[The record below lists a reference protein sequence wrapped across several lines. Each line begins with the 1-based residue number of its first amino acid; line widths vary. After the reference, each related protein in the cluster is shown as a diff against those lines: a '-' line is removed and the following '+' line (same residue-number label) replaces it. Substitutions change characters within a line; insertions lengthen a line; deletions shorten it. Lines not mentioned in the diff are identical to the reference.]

1 MTGTLSQ
8 IITLV
13 SYGNDFLWHGNLPA
27 DFYPGNA
34 AFVQCNRVDFLQFK
48 SSLFSSKHKE
58 ILVAENPVDWFN
70 FLKKDKCTKLR
81 LFYQPTKNQASAPDH
96 KMAGFT
102 GGGGSW
108 YMEAVYNNYSNYW
121 ASRWEVTD
129 KEAANNR
136 TWSVSYGQ
144 TSSKQASNSVP
155 AFVLSA
161 RNTLIESLSE
171 IITFCEEFKLNKW
184 TPVFENAREQVY
196 NPTPGTTFP
205 NPAWVAH
212 GIHSHTALQLLYA
225 ADAAWVFGDK
235 GSWNDQVFED
245 KEVNGRFERLSAL
258 LYNAIN
264 GAIMAAVNNDQ
275 PKI

>member
-1 MTGTLSQ
+1 M
-8 IITLV
+8 
-13 SYGNDFLWHGNLPA
+13 
-27 DFYPGNA
+27 
-34 AFVQCNRVDFLQFK
+34 QCNSVDFLQFK

-58 ILVAENPVDWFN
+58 IIVAESPVDWFN
-70 FLKKDKCTKLR
+70 LLKKDKCTKLR
-81 LFYQPTKNQASAPDH
+81 LFYQPTKNQSMAPDH
-96 KMAGFT
+96 KMTGFA

-108 YMEAVYNNYSNYW
+108 FMEAVYSNYSNYW
-121 ASRWEVTD
+121 ASRWEAANKGATD
-129 KEAANNR
+129 KR
-136 TWSVSYGQ
+136 IWSVSYGQ
-144 TSSKQASNSVP
+144 TSTKQASNSVP

-171 IITFCEEFKLNKW
+171 IITFCEEFKLSKW
-184 TPVFENAREQVY
+184 TAVFENAREQVH
-196 NPTPGTTFP
+196 NPKPGTNFP
-205 NPAWVAH
+205 NPAWVAP

-225 ADAAWVFGDK
+225 ADSARVFDGQ

-245 KEVNGRFERLSAL
+245 KEVNGRYERLSTQ

>member
-8 IITLV
+8 LITLV

-27 DFYPGNA
+27 DFYTTNK
-34 AFVQCNRVDFLQFK
+34 AFEFCNKVDFIQFK

-58 ILVAENPVDWFN
+58 LIIAENPADWFH
-70 FLKKDKCTKLR
+70 FLKKDKCSKLR
-81 LFYQPTKNQASAPDH
+81 LFYQPTKNQSMAPDH

-108 YMEAVYNNYSNYW
+108 YMEAVYSNYSNYW

-129 KEAANNR
+129 KEAADKR
-136 TWSVSYGQ
+136 IWSVTYGQ
-144 TSSKQASNSVP
+144 TATKQPSNNVP

-161 RNTLIESLSE
+161 RNTLLEALSE
-171 IITFCEEFKLNKW
+171 TITFCQEFKLSHW
-184 TPVFENAREQVY
+184 TGIFENAREQVY
-196 NPTPGTTFP
+196 SQTPGTAAY
-205 NPAWVAH
+205 NPAWLAQ

-225 ADAAWVFGDK
+225 ANAAWVFGGM
-235 GSWNDQVFED
+235 GSWNDQVFDE
-245 KEVNGRFERLSAL
+245 KEVEGRYERLSAQ

>member
-27 DFYPGNA
+27 DFYPNND
-34 AFVQCNRVDFLQFK
+34 AFLHCNSVAFLQFK
-48 SSLFSSKHKE
+48 SSLFSSKQKE
-58 ILVAENPVDWFN
+58 ITVAENPIEWFTH
-70 FLKKDKCTKLR
+70 LKKEKCTKLR
-81 LFYQPTKNQASAPDH
+81 LFYQPTKNQVQAPDH

-108 YMEAVYNNYSNYW
+108 YMEAVYNGYSNYW
-121 ASRWEVTD
+121 ASRWLVSDEKAAD
-129 KEAANNR
+129 KRIWA
-136 TWSVSYGQ
+136 VSYGQ
-144 TSSKQASNSVP
+144 TSTKQASNSVP

-171 IITFCEEFKLNKW
+171 IITFCEEFKLNNWKAI
-184 TPVFENAREQVY
+184 FEKAREQIY
-196 NPTPGTTFP
+196 NPMPGEGFP
-205 NPAWVAH
+205 NPEWLAP

-225 ADAAWVFGDK
+225 SNAAWVFGGM

-245 KEVNGRFERLSAL
+245 KEINGRYERLSAQ

-264 GAIMAAVNNDQ
+264 GAIMASVNNDQ